1 LKPKPDTEIALW
13 IGTLRARDQGADLVD
28 SGFKTRFEGKRM
40 RRPVLSTLEEKVDPS
55 RACVLVIDVQNE
67 FCARSGAFHR
77 TGHGVDLIEAMVPN
91 LLEFIDR
98 ARAVGCPVIFARAIY
113 DEHFLAPN
121 WQDPDILCNL
131 AVPRCRT
138 GTWGAEFYRVE
149 PRPRE
154 IVVTKHRYSAFIET
168 ELDTIL
174 RARGVETLILT
185 GVATNVCVESTARD
199 GFMKDY
205 YIVVVDDC
213 TGTSSLG
220 AQQATLENIRN
231 YFGRVASSADII
243 KAWLM
248 RAPAAP
254 PPAS

>member
-1 LKPKPDTEIALW
+1 
-13 IGTLRARDQGADLVD
+13 
-28 SGFKTRFEGKRM
+28 M
-40 RRPVLSTLEEKVDPS
+40 RRHVLSTLEEKVDPT

-77 TGHGVDLIEAMVPN
+77 TGHDVDLIEAMVPA
-91 LLEFIDR
+91 LLGLIER
-98 ARAVGCPVIFARAIY
+98 ARAVGCPVIFVRAIY

-131 AVPRCRT
+131 SVPRCRT
-138 GTWGAEFYRVE
+138 GTWGAEFYKVE
-149 PRPRE
+149 PRPGE

-174 RARGVETLILT
+174 RALGVETLILT

-205 YIVVVDDC
+205 YVVVVDDC
-213 TGTSSLG
+213 TGTSSRS
-220 AQQATLENIRN
+220 AHQATLENICN
-231 YFGRVASSADII
+231 YFGRVASSAEIM
-243 KAWLM
+243 KVWEA
-248 RAPAAP
+248 RASAG
-254 PPAS
+254 

>member
-1 LKPKPDTEIALW
+1 
-13 IGTLRARDQGADLVD
+13 
-28 SGFKTRFEGKRM
+28 M
-40 RRPVLSTLEEKVDPS
+40 RRHVLSTLEEKVDPS

-67 FCARSGAFHR
+67 FCARSGAFQR
-77 TGHGVDLIEAMVPN
+77 TGHDVDLIEAMVPS
-91 LLEFIDR
+91 LLELIDR
-98 ARAVGCPVIFARAIY
+98 ARAVGCPVIFVRAIY

-121 WQDPDILCNL
+121 WRDPDILCNL
-131 AVPRCRT
+131 SVPRCRS
-138 GTWGAEFYRVE
+138 GTWGAEFYQV
-149 PRPRE
+149 RPRDGE

-174 RARGVETLILT
+174 RARDVETLILT

-213 TGTSSLG
+213 TGTSSRS
-220 AQQATLENIRN
+220 AHEATLENIRH

-243 KAWLM
+243 KAWES
-248 RAPAAP
+248 RTS
-254 PPAS
+254 ASNTLIGSS

>member
-1 LKPKPDTEIALW
+1 
-13 IGTLRARDQGADLVD
+13 
-28 SGFKTRFEGKRM
+28 M
-40 RRPVLSTLEEKVDPS
+40 RGPVLSTLEEKVDPS

-77 TGHGVDLIEAMVPN
+77 TGHDVNLIEAMVPT

-98 ARAVGCPVIFARAIY
+98 ARAVGCPVLFVRAIY
-113 DEHFLAPN
+113 DEHVLAPN

-138 GTWGAEFYRVE
+138 GTWGAEFYKVE
-149 PRPRE
+149 PRPGE
-154 IVVTKHRYSAFIET
+154 VVVTKHRYSPFIET

-185 GVATNVCVESTARD
+185 GVATDVCVESTARD

-213 TGTSSLG
+213 TGTSSRR
-220 AQQATLENIRN
+220 AHEATLESVRN
-231 YFGRVASSADII
+231 YFGRVASSAEIV
-243 KAWLM
+243 KAWAA
-248 RAPAAP
+248 RASAP
-254 PPAS
+254 RA